1 MNFPILNQKIN
12 KKRLV
17 YLDNAATTQK
27 PIEVIN
33 AIKEFYEKDNA
44 NVHRGLHELSLR
56 SSIQYENAH
65 KSVAEFINANEEEII
80 FTSGTTE
87 SINLL
92 ANSFEQI
99 LKPNDEIVVTEM
111 EHHSNFV
118 PWQQLAIRK
127 KLKLKIIPLK
137 KDLSL
142 DLDIAKKLITKKT
155 KIVAITHIS
164 NSLGTINPI
173 KEIII
178 NAHKNNSLTIIDAA
192 QSISHT
198 KINVKNLDC
207 DFLAFSGHKI
217 FAPTGIGV
225 LYGKKHLLEKL
236 QPSKFG
242 GGMIKEVTIK
252 NSTWNDLP
260 WKFEAGTPNISGAIG
275 LQKAIEFVNNIGIN
289 NIEKHNQE
297 LTKYAISKLKN
308 IPGITLYTPKNQGP
322 IISFTLKNIHPHDVS
337 EILNLE
343 GIATRAGNHCTMPLM
358 NKLKI
363 QGTNRISFQIYNTKE
378 DIDILIKAIN
388 KVQEVF
394 KW

>member
-1 MNFPILNQKIN
+1 
-12 KKRLV
+12 
-17 YLDNAATTQK
+17 
-27 PIEVIN
+27 
-33 AIKEFYEKDNA
+33 
-44 NVHRGLHELSLR
+44 
-56 SSIQYENAH
+56 
-65 KSVAEFINANEEEII
+65 
-80 FTSGTTE
+80 
-87 SINLL
+87 
-92 ANSFEQI
+92 
-99 LKPNDEIVVTEM
+99 
-111 EHHSNFV
+111 
-118 PWQQLAIRK
+118 
-127 KLKLKIIPLK
+127 
-137 KDLSL
+137 
-142 DLDIAKKLITKKT
+142 
-155 KIVAITHIS
+155 
-164 NSLGTINPI
+164 
-173 KEIII
+173 
-178 NAHKNNSLTIIDAA
+178 
-192 QSISHT
+192 
-198 KINVKNLDC
+198 
-207 DFLAFSGHKI
+207 
-217 FAPTGIGV
+217 
-225 LYGKKHLLEKL
+225 
-236 QPSKFG
+236 
-242 GGMIKEVTIK
+242 MIKEVTIK

>member
-65 KSVAEFINANEEEII
+65 KSVAEFIHANEEEII

-92 ANSFEQI
+92 ANSFEHI
-99 LKPNDEIVVTEM
+99 LKPNDEIVITEM

-127 KLKLKIIPLK
+127 KLKLKIIPIK

>member
-99 LKPNDEIVVTEM
+99 LKPNDEIVITEM

-198 KINVKNLDC
+198 KIDVKDLNC

-252 NSTWNDLP
+252 NSTWNELP

-308 IPGITLYTPKNQGP
+308 IPGITLHTPKNQGP

-394 KW
+394 K

>member
-33 AIKEFYEKDNA
+33 AIREFYEKDNA

-65 KSVAEFINANEEEII
+65 KSVAEFINAYEEEII

-111 EHHSNFV
+111 EHHSNFI

-127 KLKLKIIPLK
+127 KLKIKIIPLK

-192 QSISHT
+192 QSIAHT
-198 KINVKNLDC
+198 KINVKDLDC

-252 NSTWNDLP
+252 NSTWNELP

-308 IPGITLYTPKNQGP
+308 ISGIKLYTPKNQGP

-394 KW
+394 K

>member
-92 ANSFEQI
+92 ANSFEHI
-99 LKPNDEIVVTEM
+99 LKPNDEIVITEM

-394 KW
+394 K

>member
-394 KW
+394 K

>member
-92 ANSFEQI
+92 ANSFEHI
-99 LKPNDEIVVTEM
+99 LKPNDEIVITEM

-127 KLKLKIIPLK
+127 KLKLKIIPIK

-394 KW
+394 K

>member
-65 KSVAEFINANEEEII
+65 KSVAEFINAYEEEII

-111 EHHSNFV
+111 EHHSNFI

-127 KLKLKIIPLK
+127 KLKIKIIPLK

-173 KEIII
+173 KEIIL

-192 QSISHT
+192 QSIAHT
-198 KINVKNLDC
+198 KINVKDLDC

-242 GGMIKEVTIK
+242 GGMIKEVTNK
-252 NSTWNDLP
+252 NSTWNELP

-308 IPGITLYTPKNQGP
+308 ISGIKLYTPKNQGP

-378 DIDILIKAIN
+378 DIDILIKAIH

>member
-111 EHHSNFV
+111 EHHSNFI

-142 DLDIAKKLITKKT
+142 DLNIAKKLITKKT

-394 KW
+394 K

>member
-92 ANSFEQI
+92 ANSFEHI
-99 LKPNDEIVVTEM
+99 LKPNDEIVITEM

-127 KLKLKIIPLK
+127 KLKLKIIPIK

>member
-33 AIKEFYEKDNA
+33 AIREFYEKDNA

-65 KSVAEFINANEEEII
+65 KSVAEFINAYEEEII

-111 EHHSNFV
+111 EHHSNFI

-127 KLKLKIIPLK
+127 KLKIKIIPLK

-173 KEIII
+173 KEIIL

-192 QSISHT
+192 QSIAHT
-198 KINVKNLDC
+198 KINVKDLDC

-242 GGMIKEVTIK
+242 GGMIKEVTNK
-252 NSTWNDLP
+252 NSTWNELP

-308 IPGITLYTPKNQGP
+308 IYGITLYTPKNQGP

-394 KW
+394 K

>member
-92 ANSFEQI
+92 ANSFEHI
-99 LKPNDEIVVTEM
+99 LKPNDEIVITEM

-127 KLKLKIIPLK
+127 KLKLKILPIK